1 MFLAKNNVHEV
12 KNLIKSSNIFKN
24 DPQIIKNEYLY
35 AERRNDMY

>member
-1 MFLAKNNVHEV
+1 MPKLCTVGEKFDK
-12 KNLIKSSNIFKN
+12 IFNIFKN